1 MDDNTFI
8 GIILLITFIFCI
20 RQIIIAKKELNVEIQ
35 KLTKYDLVKFKI
47 SQLDNPKLYF
57 YTRTYMIS
65 NDTIEYDKKNY
76 SIPFVVEILK
86 KQNKDQKVEEIYLNY
101 GGISKIG

>member
-8 GIILLITFIFCI
+8 GIILLIIFILCI
-20 RQIIIAKKELNVEIQ
+20 RQIIIAKKELDVVTQNLI
-35 KLTKYDLVKFKI
+35 KYGLIKFKI

-57 YTRTYMIS
+57 YTRTYLIS

-86 KQNKDQKVEEIYLNY
+86 KHYKDQKVEEIYLNY
-101 GGISKIG
+101 